1 MSKKLTISNFQDL
14 QVNFAGELY
23 YDNSAEHQAQKLI
36 YSTDASV
43 YQEKPIAVAVPKNAS
58 DIQILIRFANEHQV
72 TLIPRSA
79 GTSLAGQVVG
89 KGIIVDISK
98 YLNQVLEVNVE
109 ERWVRVQPGVIRDD
123 LNAFSNPTVY
133 FLVQKPPLLAVR

>member
-43 YQEKPIAVAVPKNAS
+43 YQKNLSLWLCPKMQA
-58 DIQILIRFANEHQV
+58 IF
-72 TLIPRSA
+72 
-79 GTSLAGQVVG
+79 
-89 KGIIVDISK
+89 K
-98 YLNQVLEVNVE
+98 
-109 ERWVRVQPGVIRDD
+109 
-123 LNAFSNPTVY
+123 F
-133 FLVQKPPLLAVR
+133 

>member
-79 GTSLAGQVVG
+79 LPWRG
-89 KGIIVDISK
+89 
-98 YLNQVLEVNVE
+98 
-109 ERWVRVQPGVIRDD
+109 R
-123 LNAFSNPTVY
+123 
-133 FLVQKPPLLAVR
+133 